1 MKYVQLKLKPC
12 KELFSELAL
21 LARKVK
27 LARKMK
33 LARKVKSEA
42 VHNKNA
48 GVQEVFLTEEA
59 GYKGLG

>member
-21 LARKVK
+21 LVRKI
-27 LARKMK
+27 M

-42 VHNKNA
+42 VHNKNV